1 MENKTD
7 KTAELL
13 NDIKK
18 LLILNLAEKGV
29 AGKRIAEVLDVDPAV
44 ISRILAAKR
53 SKKK

>member
-7 KTAELL
+7 KIVELL

-18 LLILNLAEKGV
+18 LFVLSLADKGV
-29 AGKRIAEVLDVDPAV
+29 PGKRIAEVLDVDPAI
-44 ISRILAAKR
+44 ISRILSSKR